1 LHRNRFQFYKSGAKV
16 LYFWEVATVCPK
28 NARTRPISDKNR

>member
-16 LYFWEVATVCPK
+16 LYFLGSCNCLSK
-28 NARTRPISDKNR
+28 KRSDTPYI